1 MEGVGFRSVS
11 LSGRD
16 GERVRLFLE
25 ANGLKLE
32 PRLDYTLVAELD
44 GEIVATGSLAGPVLK
59 CLATDPNYQGQGL
72 MEKLVTRLL
81 EEEYRR
87 GNWHVFL
94 YTRPANLEIFRSL
107 GFREVARVRDRV
119 VFFESGPENIADFV
133 LALREKRRMAGGR
146 VSSVVVNCNPFTR
159 GHQYL
164 IEKTAAESDWVHVF
178 VVTEDLS
185 MFPFA
190 VRYKLV
196 QRGTAHIPNITVHA
210 GGQYIISQSTFPS
223 YFTRDPNEQVEDH
236 ALLDVTIFGQYIV
249 PALGITDRYVG
260 QEPYCPVTSVYNRV
274 MQQELPRYGVTVHE
288 VPRLEVEGEAI
299 SASRVRQALRGGDC
313 AELTKLLPSTT
324 LDFLRSEEAQPII
337 HKIKESSA
345 PH

>member
-1 MEGVGFRSVS
+1 MEGINFRSVS
-11 LSGRD
+11 LQGRY
-16 GERVRLFLE
+16 GERVKLLLE

-44 GEIVATGSLAGPVLK
+44 GKVIATGSLAGPVLK
-59 CLATDPNYQGQGL
+59 CLATDPDYQGQGL
-72 MEKLVTRLL
+72 MGQLITRLL

-87 GNWHVFL
+87 GNWHIFL
-94 YTRPANLEIFRSL
+94 YTRPANLETFRSL
-107 GFREVARVRDRV
+107 GFREVARVKDRV
-119 VFFESGPENIADFV
+119 VFFEAGPENVADFV
-133 LALREKRRMAGGR
+133 SALRDKRRMVGGK
-146 VSSVVVNCNPFTR
+146 VSAVVVNCNPFTR

-164 IEKTAAESDWVHVF
+164 LEKTAAESDWVHVF

-196 QRGTAHIPNITVHA
+196 ERGTAHIPNLTVHT
-210 GGQYIISQSTFPS
+210 GSQYIISQSTFPS

-274 MQQELPRYGVTVHE
+274 MRKELPRYGVTVHE
-288 VPRLEVEGEAI
+288 IPRLEVEGQAV
-299 SASRVRQALRGGDC
+299 SASRVRQALRDDNWT
-313 AELTKLLPSTT
+313 ELAKLLPSTT

-337 HKIKESSA
+337 RKIKERFT